1 MYQMH
6 KIKETIKNITAI
18 DTRLMDSA
26 QERLNNLTKP
36 LGSLG
41 RLEELAKLIVG
52 ITGKVNPDFKNKV
65 IFTLAADHGV
75 TEEGVSAYPKE
86 VTAQMVYN
94 FLNQGAG
101 INVLAKHVGARVV
114 VIDMGVA
121 EKINPSYNLGLKPK
135 VCLRVDT
142 ESGVIFPRPKG
153 RGMNAAECIKNQNS
167 KFKNFKD
174 KKINYGTKNMA
185 KGPAMTRLEAIK
197 SIETGIAVFEDEF
210 SRNSGI
216 PPKAGKKGIDIIGI
230 GEMGI
235 GNTTASSAITVCFTK
250 RRAEEVTGR
259 GTGLDDQGLKNKIR
273 VIKKSISVNK
283 PKPSDPIGVLSK
295 VGGFEIGGLAGII
308 LAAAAKR
315 IPIVLDG
322 FISTA
327 AALIAFYLEPKTKD
341 YLIAAHRSVER
352 GHRVILEHMGLRPL
366 LDLGLRLGEGTAAAL
381 GIAIVE
387 ASIKILTQMAT
398 FKSAHVSEGKK

>member
-6 KIKETIKNITAI
+6 KIKETIKNITEI

-36 LGSLG
+36 RGSLG
-41 RLEELAKLIVG
+41 RLEELARLIVG
-52 ITGKVNPDFKNKV
+52 ITGEVEPEFKNKV

-121 EKINPSYNLGLKPK
+121 EKIKNPRLPAGGQEKS
-135 VCLRVDT
+135 
-142 ESGVIFPRPKG
+142 
-153 RGMNAAECIKNQNS
+153 
-167 KFKNFKD
+167 NFKD

-197 SIETGIAVFEDEF
+197 SIETGIIVFEDEF
-210 SRNSGI
+210 SRNNGI

-235 GNTTASSAITVCFTK
+235 GNTTAASAITVCFTK

-283 PKPSDPIGVLSK
+283 PKPSDPIDVLSK

-341 YLIAAHRSVER
+341 YMIAAHRSVER
-352 GHRVILEHMGLRPL
+352 GHRVILEHLGLRPL
-366 LDLGLRLGEGTAAAL
+366 LDLNLRLGEGTGAAL
-381 GIAIVE
+381 GIATVE